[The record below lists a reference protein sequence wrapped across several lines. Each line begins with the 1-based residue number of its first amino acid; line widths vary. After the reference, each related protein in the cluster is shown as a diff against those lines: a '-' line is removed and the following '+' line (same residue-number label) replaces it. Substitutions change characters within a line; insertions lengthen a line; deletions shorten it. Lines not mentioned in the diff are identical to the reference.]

1 MSGLQASR
9 DMDLHLKTPRVP
21 RRLAIPIRESPP
33 TLPFPFDCSR
43 TFYSGEK
50 GKDFSGSSLD
60 DKPFSTD
67 LKFFFGRWAKK
78 PYAIGSRLA
87 KMHSRSSKT
96 LEAVSPLGKSIQT
109 ALFMYIHPV
118 F

>member
-67 LKFFFGRWAKK
+67 LKFFSGGGQKNVCNRQPA
-78 PYAIGSRLA
+78 
-87 KMHSRSSKT
+87 
-96 LEAVSPLGKSIQT
+96 GKNAFPIIKNS
-109 ALFMYIHPV
+109 
-118 F
+118 